1 MDFPTGTHMQNS
13 AQFTIKPTNI
23 DLETL
28 ITKKFIIQTWPKTE
42 REKASRGKN
51 FFNVSCI

>member
-23 DLETL
+23 DLET
-28 ITKKFIIQTWPKTE
+28 KKSIIQTWPKTE

>member
-1 MDFPTGTHMQNS
+1 MQNS
-13 AQFTIKPTNI
+13 AQFTIKPTKI

-28 ITKKFIIQTWPKTE
+28 ITKKSIIQTWPKTE